1 VKSAKPILVTG
12 SHRSGTTWTGQML
25 AAAPH
30 TAYVHEPF
38 NSELRLGLSPS
49 SFEQTF
55 KYISESE
62 SEEYQRWFKRVLAFH
77 YPLLRNFTRSRS
89 VDDLLKLINKQSY
102 YWGHKLRKNRPIVKD
117 PIAIF
122 SAEWIHGHFDTDV
135 LVMIRNPNSFCSSLK
150 IKNWNFN
157 FGYFLEQ
164 PLLMERYLSRY
175 AQEIGEY
182 ATTRKPV
189 IEQASLLWNCI
200 HATILTLQQN
210 HPDWLFIKHEELSL
224 EPLAQFKAIYQAFDL
239 EFTAEVEA
247 KILQSSGAHN
257 PVEQQQD
264 NEFVRDSKQNIDNW
278 KKRLSAEEIA
288 LIETR
293 TAEIS
298 TVLYPGK
305 SWSAAATDES

>member
-1 VKSAKPILVTG
+1 MNNEKPILVTG
-12 SHRSGTTWTGQML
+12 SHRSGTTWTGKML
-25 AAAPH
+25 AAAPN
-30 TAYVHEPF
+30 TAYIHEPF
-38 NSELRLGLSPS
+38 NQELKLGLSPTD
-49 SFEQTF
+49 FNQTF
-55 KYISESE
+55 KYITESDSEK
-62 SEEYQRWFKRVLAFH
+62 YKLWFGKILKYN
-77 YPLLRNFTRSRS
+77 YPLFRNLTRSRS
-89 VDDLLKLINKQSY
+89 IDDILKLANKQSFY
-102 YWGHKLRKNRPIVKD
+102 LSHKLRCSRPIVKD

-122 SAEWIHGHFDTDV
+122 SAEWIHENFNTHV
-135 LVMIRNPNSFCSSLK
+135 LIMVRNSFSFCSSLK
-150 IKNWNFN
+150 IKKWNFN

-164 PLLMERYLSRY
+164 PLLMEKYLHKYER
-175 AQEIGEY
+175 EIREY
-182 ATTRKPV
+182 TKTTKSI
-189 IEQASLLWNCI
+189 IEQAILLWNCI